1 MDGYCM
7 LLSTRFIIREQ
18 NDIKVQTG
26 DLVFGHLVPSWCK
39 LALLEE
45 VCYWSQALNA

>member
-18 NDIKVQTG
+18 NDIKVHFCEFG
-26 DLVFGHLVPSWCK
+26 DLVFEHLVRLVQELWPCWK
-39 LALLEE
+39 KY
-45 VCYWSQALNA
+45 VT